1 MNKISDVLT
10 VISFILFI
18 VIKIFEN
25 NNYSMASLLCG
36 AIFIWKGRVFVGEGI
51 WFENICKKEETK
63 IP

>member
-1 MNKISDVLT
+1 MSTMNKISDVLT

-51 WFENICKKEETK
+51 
-63 IP
+63 